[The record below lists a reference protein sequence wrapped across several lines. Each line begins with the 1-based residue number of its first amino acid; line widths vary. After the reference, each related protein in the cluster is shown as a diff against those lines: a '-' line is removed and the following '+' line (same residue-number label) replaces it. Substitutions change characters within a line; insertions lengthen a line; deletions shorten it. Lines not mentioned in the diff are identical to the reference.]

1 MKYLRHITSVIII
14 IIIAVL
20 AAGTII
26 EKLHGSEYA
35 LAHVYGSWWF
45 VGLWALVAALIVYM
59 AVKYRIWKRLAVCAL
74 HLSILLILLG
84 ALLTMLT
91 GQHGRMKLEPNR
103 PNSHFFIQER
113 GEITKEALPFSLTLD
128 HFEIENYPD
137 SKKPKDYVSYL
148 RLSDGE
154 TQRDV
159 VISMNHILKHK
170 HYRFYQ
176 SDYDDKGNS
185 ILDVARDPWGI
196 SVTYAGYALLFLSL
210 IALPFSRFVSLRGE
224 TTKQP
229 RHSVCSLDCRASLAM
244 TQSENRPCPSLRGT
258 EQSTNRIVTISWLSV
273 LVVLLVVLYIRMLTH
288 PLLPVLRSPFFS
300 LHISTIVTAYALLLG
315 ILVVGIIA
323 IIRPKDL
330 ARMERL
336 KNISTAMLYPAV
348 ALLTAGI
355 FIGAIWANVS
365 WGNYWSWDPKEVWA
379 LITLLIY
386 AAPLHGKLW
395 KSFNKPL
402 FFHIYG
408 ILAFLSVVITYFGV
422 NLILGGV
429 HAYN

>member
-1 MKYLRHITSVIII
+1 MKSIRHIGSVLVIILI
-14 IIIAVL
+14 VVL
-20 AAGTII
+20 AAGTIV

-35 LAHVYGSWWF
+35 LSHVYGTWWF
-45 VGLWALVAALIVYM
+45 VGLWALVAAVMVYM

-103 PNSHFFIQER
+103 PNSHFFIQEQD
-113 GEITKEALPFSLTLD
+113 EITKEALPFSLTLD
-128 HFEIENYPD
+128 HFEIVTYPE

-154 TQRDV
+154 TQSNV
-159 VISMNHILKHK
+159 VISMNHILRYK

-185 ILDVARDPWGI
+185 ILDVAHDPWGI
-196 SVTYAGYALLFLSL
+196 GVTYAGYALLF
-210 IALPFSRFVSLRGE
+210 IALAAILMERRR
-224 TTKQP
+224 TMK
-229 RHSVCSLDCRASLAM
+229 A
-244 TQSENRPCPSLRGT
+244 
-258 EQSTNRIVTISWLSV
+258 VTISWVSV
-273 LVVLLVVLYIRMLTH
+273 LVVLMVVLHIRMLTH
-288 PLLPVLRSPFFS
+288 TLMPVLRSPLFS
-300 LHISTIVTAYALLLG
+300 IHISTIVTSYALLLG
-315 ILVVGIIA
+315 ILVVGMMA
-323 IIRPKDL
+323 IIKPKDT

-336 KNISTAMLYPAV
+336 KSVSLSMLYPAV
-348 ALLTAGI
+348 ALLAAGI

-386 AAPLHGKLW
+386 AAPLHRKLW
-395 KSFNKPL
+395 KSFDKPL

>member
-1 MKYLRHITSVIII
+1 MKYVRHITSVLVIIL
-14 IIIAVL
+14 IAVL
-20 AAGTII
+20 AVGTVV
-26 EKLHGSEYA
+26 EKLHGSEFA
-35 LAHVYGSWWF
+35 LAHVYSAWWF
-45 VGLWALVAALIVYM
+45 VGLWALMAGLIIYM
-59 AVKYRIWKRLAVCAL
+59 AVKCRLWKRMAVCAL
-74 HLSILLILLG
+74 HASILLILLG

-103 PNSHFFIQER
+103 PNSQFFIQDK

-128 HFEIENYPD
+128 RFEIETYPD
-137 SKKPKDYVSYL
+137 SKKPKDYISHL
-148 RLSDGE
+148 HLTDGNTTTE
-154 TQRDV
+154 I
-159 VISMNHILKHK
+159 VISMNNILKHK

-176 SDYDDKGNS
+176 SDFDEQGNS

-196 SVTYAGYALLFLSL
+196 GVTYTGYVLLF
-210 IALPFSRFVSLRGE
+210 IALVAILIERRKSF
-224 TTKQP
+224 
-229 RHSVCSLDCRASLAM
+229 RA
-244 TQSENRPCPSLRGT
+244 
-258 EQSTNRIVTISWLSV
+258 VTWSWLAV
-273 LVVLLVVLYIRMLTH
+273 LVVLMVVLYIRMLTH

-300 LHISTIVTAYALLLG
+300 FHISTIVTAYALLLG

-323 IIRPKDL
+323 LIKPKDKD
-330 ARMERL
+330 RMERL
-336 KNISTAMLYPAV
+336 KSLSTAMLYPAV
-348 ALLTAGI
+348 ALLAIGI

-386 AAPLHGKLW
+386 AAPLHEKLW
-395 KSFNKPL
+395 KSFQKPL

-408 ILAFLSVVITYFGV
+408 IFAFLSVLFTYFGV

>member
-1 MKYLRHITSVIII
+1 MKTIRHIVSVLVIIL
-14 IIIAVL
+14 IAVL
-20 AAGTII
+20 AAGTIV
-26 EKLHGSEYA
+26 EKLHGSEFA
-35 LAHVYGSWWF
+35 LTHVYSTWWF
-45 VGLWALVAALIVYM
+45 VGLWALMTGLLIYM
-59 AVKYRIWKRLAVCAL
+59 AVKCCMWKRMAVCGL
-74 HLSILLILLG
+74 HAAILFILLG

-103 PNSHFFIQER
+103 PNSHFFIQDK

-128 HFEIENYPD
+128 RFEIEKYPN
-137 SKKPKDYVSYL
+137 SEKPKDYVSYL
-148 RLSDGE
+148 QLNDGE
-154 TQRDV
+154 TQQDV
-159 VISMNHILKHK
+159 VISMNHILRHK

-185 ILDVARDPWGI
+185 VLDVARDPWGI
-196 SVTYAGYALLFLSL
+196 GVTYTGYALLFV
-210 IALPFSRFVSLRGE
+210 ALVALLVERRKTF
-224 TTKQP
+224 
-229 RHSVCSLDCRASLAM
+229 RA
-244 TQSENRPCPSLRGT
+244 
-258 EQSTNRIVTISWLSV
+258 VTWSWVTV

-300 LHISTIVTAYALLLG
+300 LHISTIITAYALLLS

-323 IIRPKDL
+323 LIKPKDKVRL
-330 ARMERL
+330 ERL
-336 KNISTAMLYPAV
+336 KSLSTAMLYPAV
-348 ALLTAGI
+348 ALLAIGI

-386 AAPLHGKLW
+386 AAPLHEKLW
-395 KSFNKPL
+395 RNFQKPL

-408 ILAFLSVVITYFGV
+408 ILAFLSVLITYFGV
-422 NLILGGV
+422 NLLLGGV

>member
-1 MKYLRHITSVIII
+1 MKHLRHIVSVLVIIL
-14 IIIAVL
+14 IAVL
-20 AAGTII
+20 AAGTIA
-26 EKLHGSEYA
+26 EKLHGSDFA
-35 LAHVYGSWWF
+35 RIHVYGAWWF
-45 VGLWALVAALIVYM
+45 VGLWALMAALLVFM
-59 AVKYRIWKRLAVCAL
+59 MVKGRMWKRWAVCGL
-74 HLSILLILLG
+74 HLSILFILLG

-103 PNSHFFIQER
+103 PNSHFFIQEK

-128 HFEIENYPD
+128 RFEIETYEGSN
-137 SKKPKDYVSYL
+137 KPKDYVSYL
-148 RLSDGE
+148 QLNDGE
-154 TQRDV
+154 THQDV

-196 SVTYAGYALLFLSL
+196 GVTYAGYALLFVALAAIL
-210 IALPFSRFVSLRGE
+210 I
-224 TTKQP
+224 
-229 RHSVCSLDCRASLAM
+229 
-244 TQSENRPCPSLRGT
+244 
-258 EQSTNRIVTISWLSV
+258 EQRKTVKAVTISWVAV
-273 LVVLLVVLYIRMLTH
+273 LIVLMVVLHIRMLTH
-288 PLLPVLRSPFFS
+288 TLMPVLRSPLFS
-300 LHISTIVTAYALLLG
+300 IHISTIVTVYALLLG

-323 IIRPKDL
+323 LIQPKNL

-336 KNISTAMLYPAV
+336 KSISMAMLYPAV
-348 ALLTAGI
+348 ALLAAGI
-355 FIGAIWANVS
+355 FIGAIWANIS

-386 AAPLHGKLW
+386 AAPLHEKLW
-395 KSFNKPL
+395 KSFQKPL

>member
-1 MKYLRHITSVIII
+1 MKYVRHITSVLIILL
-14 IIIAVL
+14 IAVL
-20 AAGTII
+20 AAGTVV
-26 EKLHGSEYA
+26 EKLHGSEFA
-35 LAHVYGSWWF
+35 LAHVYGTWWF
-45 VGLWALVAALIVYM
+45 IGLWALLAGLMVYM
-59 AVKYRIWKRLAVCAL
+59 AVKCRLWKRLAVCAL
-74 HLSILLILLG
+74 HTSIILILAG

-103 PNSHFFIQER
+103 PNSHFFIKDN

-128 HFEIENYPD
+128 RFEIETYPN
-137 SKKPKDYVSYL
+137 SSKPKDYVSYL
-148 RLSDGE
+148 RLSDGQ
-154 TQRDV
+154 TQKDV
-159 VISMNHILKHK
+159 VISMNNILKHM

-196 SVTYAGYALLFLSL
+196 GVTYTGYALLFLSL
-210 IALPFSRFVSLRGE
+210 VAMVARPSLRGG
-224 TTKQP
+224 TTKQS
-229 RHSVCSLDCRASLAM
+229 RQSACSLDCFASLAM
-244 TQSENRPCPSLRGT
+244 TQSENQPCPSLRGT
-258 EQSTNRIVTISWLSV
+258 KRSSNRIVTISWLSV

-315 ILVVGIIA
+315 ILVVGVIA
-323 IIRPKDL
+323 LIRPKNL

-336 KNISTAMLYPAV
+336 KSLSMAMLYPAV
-348 ALLTAGI
+348 ALLAIGI

-386 AAPLHGKLW
+386 AAPLHEKLW
-395 KSFNKPL
+395 KSFQKPL

-408 ILAFLSVVITYFGV
+408 ILAFLSVAFTYFGV
-422 NLILGGV
+422 NLLLGGV